1 MAEFCTK
8 HPDTEMV
15 IRRGKRKQRFVV
27 CPKCKPDPNPATPK
41 TDPPAAPAAEKKNG
55 KELAPA
61 VVAWYDRIIIG

>member
-8 HPDTEMV
+8 HPETEMI

-27 CPKCKPDPNPATPK
+27 CPKCKPDPNAATPK

-55 KELAPA
+55 KEKPA
-61 VVAWYDRIIIG
+61 GVPWYDRPLFGS